1 MMNKPL
7 AGFTLLDVGTMT
19 PGKYCSYLL
28 GDLGADVI
36 RIERPVSKP
45 GPVDDEDLVLNQGKR
60 SITLNLRSDAG
71 RSLYLQLAEA
81 ADVILEGNRPG
92 SADRNGYGW
101 SAIKARNPRIIYCA
115 LSGYGA
121 TGPLSQ
127 APGYDLIFAAQSGM
141 LRALTGKAVPP
152 PVPGAYLVDAV
163 SGLTAAYA
171 IVTALLGR
179 ERSGEG
185 ACIDLAMHD
194 SIFALL
200 AVSHG
205 LQRRDSHSENGVM
218 QPITPT
224 YDLYEAADDTCVA
237 LGAIR
242 PASAQAL
249 FEKLGKP
256 SLGDRNADAG
266 EVKSFLVEAFLS
278 KSADAWVA
286 ELAPLDIEIARVND
300 PMEAYEDPQLRA
312 RGMIAA
318 STHPEAGEIDSIQP
332 PVRLKQSGQRDAP
345 VPARRIGA
353 DTEAILKSLGLDER
367 RVNELR
373 KEGIV

>member
-1 MMNKPL
+1 MNQPL

-28 GDLGADVI
+28 SDLGADVI
-36 RIERPVSKP
+36 RIERPVSNP

-71 RSLYLQLAEA
+71 RNLFLQLADA

-92 SADRNGYGW
+92 TAERNGYGW
-101 SAIKARNPRIIYCA
+101 AAVKARNPRIIYCA

-127 APGYDLIFAAQSGM
+127 APGYDLIFAAQSGIM
-141 LRALTGKAVPP
+141 RALTGKAVPP
-152 PVPGAYLVDAV
+152 PLPEAYLVDAV

-185 ACIDLAMHD
+185 TYIDLAMHD

-205 LQRRDSHSENGVM
+205 LQRQGN
-218 QPITPT
+218 QPAQAATQAAMPT

-242 PASAQAL
+242 PVSARAL
-249 FEKLGKP
+249 FEKLGRP
-256 SLGDRNADAG
+256 SLGDRKTDTA
-266 EVKSFLVEAFLS
+266 EVRSFLVEAFLS
-278 KSADAWVA
+278 KTADTWVA

-300 PMEAYEDPQLRA
+300 PIEAYNDAQLKA
-312 RGMIAA
+312 RGMIAH

-332 PVRLKQSGQRDAP
+332 PLRSYQSRQREALTPAP
-345 VPARRIGA
+345 RIGA
-353 DTEAILKSLGLDER
+353 DTEAILESLGLDER
-367 RVNELR
+367 RVVELR
-373 KEGIV
+373 EEGAV